1 MAATVIAVYS
11 TKGGVGKTTTA
22 VNLAW
27 QAASEGREVLLWDL
41 DPQAAATW
49 LLQVKPHLRG
59 GAEALVRGRKPA
71 NKAVRESKLE
81 RIDVL
86 PADESYRDL
95 DIALDA
101 AKKPSSRVTEALRP
115 LRRHYDVIILDTPP
129 GASLVAEN
137 ALRAADVVVLPL
149 IPSAL
154 GLRSLEQVRG
164 VIKDAGGHVKLV
176 AFLSQVDRRKRA
188 HVEALEQ
195 LPAAHKEI
203 GDGYVGASVVV
214 ERMGEHRAPIGVY
227 APTSDSAKAFADL
240 WKRVRRAS

>member
-41 DPQAAATW
+41 DPQAAVTW

-59 GAEALVRGRKPA
+59 GAEALVRGKKPA
-71 NKAVRESKLE
+71 HKAVRES
-81 RIDVL
+81 RFDGIDVL

-101 AKKPSSRVTEALRP
+101 AKKSSSRVTDALKP
-115 LRRHYDVIILDTPP
+115 LRKDYDVIILDTPP

-137 ALRAADVVVLPL
+137 ALRAADVVVLPV
-149 IPSAL
+149 IPSPL

-188 HVEALEQ
+188 HREALEQ
-195 LPAAHKEI
+195 LPAAHKVI
-203 GDGYVGASVVV
+203 GDGFIGASVVL
-214 ERMGEHRAPIGVY
+214 ERMGEHRAPVGVY
-227 APTSDSAKAFADL
+227 APNSDSAKAFANL
-240 WKRVRRAS
+240 WKRVRRAA